1 MLRLNCPPLNTI
13 TFALLEA
20 LQAAVRRGNQDP
32 NVRALLIIGEA
43 DHFSAGA
50 DVNLLQEVSS
60 ADEAVRTSRVFQE
73 AFQEL
78 EDSPKPLAA
87 AVAGRVMGSALEL
100 ALACHLRVSAAGST
114 FAMPEVNL
122 GINPGAGGT
131 QRLPRLIGA
140 GAALKML
147 LSGEAIGA
155 EQARALGLV
164 DAVCDGKDLEPCAR
178 SLLQTA
184 ATPRRTSR
192 LTDKV
197 QDAARNDAAFAEA
210 EKFLATVRPEL
221 IAPRKIL
228 EAVKIG
234 LEQSVQAGLRQEQE
248 AFAACSQTLATRN
261 KMYLFFATRQ
271 AAKPPGVAGA
281 EAAPVKRAAVVGMG
295 TVGTGITQALITAG
309 VPVLVM
315 DQQES
320 IVYRGIERIGDSLKR
335 RVEQGRLSA
344 ERAAE
349 TLRLMHPATKWNELA
364 ASDLVIEAV
373 FEDVATKRSVIGSV
387 DGVCAAETIIA
398 SNTSAISL
406 DVLAEG
412 MRHPE
417 RLIGMHFFH
426 PAYRMPLVEIIRRQS
441 TPAGLLATALQLS
454 KRMRKTP
461 VLVANREGFLVD
473 RLFVPYLKE
482 AFWLLEDGAQPEAID
497 AAMVEFGF
505 PMGPLAL
512 IDMTG
517 LDILVSSDKAISQA
531 FPRHGRLSPVAVRL
545 VERGHL
551 GQKTSAGVYKYQPGG
566 YTPSWHEVTHQIIAD
581 VQREKGSA
589 ARKISHEELTKRLVL
604 RLVCEAFYV
613 LAEGVAA
620 SESDVDVAMVLA
632 VGFPDFRG
640 GVLRYA
646 RDLGLGSVLADL
658 ERLAASFGERFTPCP
673 LLGEMVTGEKR

>member
-1 MLRLNCPPLNTI
+1 VLRLNCPPLNTI